1 MGTQTAGRPP
11 SRHTSSSWRP
21 PAASASL
28 PAASAPTREV
38 PDGLPPRRGRSNL
51 SWVGTFVPVA
61 TAAVALAVHKG
72 VHNRQNAMPTGVY
85 ARVLMGVMIAF
96 TLLGL
101 TQRFWRR
108 MKPTRWNFPIAAF
121 FNVLHWF
128 VSSAPIVGV

>member
-1 MGTQTAGRPP
+1 MGTQTMELAPEET
-11 SRHTSSSWRP
+11 TSSSSP
-21 PAASASL
+21 PQEASQRLRADASSTTDVQDVVL
-28 PAASAPTREV
+28 
-38 PDGLPPRRGRSNL
+38 PRRGRSKL
-51 SWVGTFVPVA
+51 SWLATFVPVA

-121 FNVLHWF
+121 FNV
-128 VSSAPIVGV
+128 